1 MKPLILLA
9 ALPLLFIA
17 GAAAAHEVPSSY
29 GGAMRWYQRTAEA
42 GSADAQFLLGQLYE
56 AGVGR
61 LRDLAAAATWY
72 RKAAEQGHRLAQY
85 QLGLM
90 RYGGSGVA
98 RDAAKAAEW
107 YRKAAELGLA
117 EAQFN
122 LGDLYD
128 RGMGVAASPDRA
140 AAWYRKAARQGLGR
154 AQFNLGL
161 LLAGIDSANRDP
173 LDPVAAWVWLSLAV
187 EGGESEAAAAR
198 DEVHRGRAQCVA
210 CTAPSAAEG
219 DSSEG
224 SLERFHGGG

>member
-9 ALPLLFIA
+9 ALPLLFLA

-29 GGAMRWYQRTAEA
+29 GGAMRWYQRAAEA

-61 LRDLAAAATWY
+61 RRDLAAAATWY
-72 RKAAEQGHRLAQY
+72 RMAAEQGHRLAQY
-85 QLGLM
+85 KLGLM

-107 YRKAAELGLA
+107 YRKAADQGLA

-128 RGMGVAASPDRA
+128 RGMGVAASPGQA

-161 LLAGIDSANRDP
+161 LLAGIDSANGDP
-173 LDPVAAWVWLSLAV
+173 LDPIAAWVWLSLAA

-198 DEVHRGRAQCVA
+198 DEVAKGF
-210 CTAPSAAEG
+210 TAAERNA
-219 DSSEG
+219 SRAR
-224 SLERFHGGG
+224 LEARRKEIRAKAR